1 VSNGKTPPNPLQ
13 AYGKSAHK
21 RAARMLAYGL
31 TLDTPEGWQAV
42 ANVWAV
48 RLSPGERAAILM
60 AALHSLQPDQAEA
73 ICDHAFSGVVS

>member
-1 VSNGKTPPNPLQ
+1 MQSFAKD
-13 AYGKSAHK
+13 AHK
-21 RAARMLAYGL
+21 RAARLLAYGL

-60 AALHSLQPDQAEA
+60 AALHSLHPAQAEV
-73 ICDHAFSGVVS
+73 ICRHAFDGVSS